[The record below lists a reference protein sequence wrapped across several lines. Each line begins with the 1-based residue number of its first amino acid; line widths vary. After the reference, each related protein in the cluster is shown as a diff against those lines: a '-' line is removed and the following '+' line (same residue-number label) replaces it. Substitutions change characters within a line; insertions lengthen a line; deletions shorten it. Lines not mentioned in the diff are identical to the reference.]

1 MYTTRAYSPGRLP
14 EWVTMHHETIDHAAV
29 AAMALRHSGHVSV
42 TITGVASDQ
51 VNDGRNTSDQTAT
64 GRNLR

>member
-14 EWVTMHHETIDHAAV
+14 GWVTMQHETIDHAAV

-42 TITGVASDQ
+42 TITGSADRVIP
-51 VNDGRNTSDQTAT
+51 GRNTSDQTAT
-64 GRNLR
+64 SRNLR